1 MNTLKQKPNT
11 ANGILAKLRYYV
23 SADIL
28 KTNYYALFDLHR
40 GMHVKFGVRVT
51 VKHLI

>member
-23 SADIL
+23 LADIL
-28 KTNYYALFDLHR
+28 KTNYYALFDSHMR
-40 GMHVKFGVRVT
+40 YACHVKALRA
-51 VKHLI
+51 KL